1 MNPLDYDEK
10 DDIYTALVTKGAE
23 ALRAP
28 AQHRTKKEKKKRG
41 EKKKRK
47 AKELNPPYFQTAP
60 SSSLR
65 VESVTPGV
73 TAR

>member
-10 DDIYTALVTKGAE
+10 DDIYTALVTKAAE

-41 EKKKRK
+41 EEKRK
-47 AKELNPPYFQTAP
+47 EKQKN
-60 SSSLR
+60 
-65 VESVTPGV
+65 
-73 TAR
+73 

>member
-47 AKELNPPYFQTAP
+47 EKQKN
-60 SSSLR
+60 
-65 VESVTPGV
+65 
-73 TAR
+73 

>member
-28 AQHRTKKEKKKRG
+28 AQHLTKKEKKKRG
-41 EKKKRK
+41 EKKRK
-47 AKELNPPYFQTAP
+47 AKELNPPHFQTAP